1 MDSVD
6 IVKLD
11 TEPGKKS
18 IKELRN
24 ELKALKDEMSN
35 LDAGS
40 DAFYEIANK
49 AGEVKHQIDEI
60 NESVAGASA
69 DFGDMLSS
77 GTKTVQGIMGGFQA
91 AQGALTL
98 FGVESEEVTK
108 AIQKM
113 QASMAVIQGLD
124 SIDKGI
130 KGFKK
135 FTTAI
140 KASSNGLGGFKN
152 ALIATGLGAL
162 VVVLG
167 SIIAN
172 WDEFTNAI
180 GLSEEKMN
188 KLGEVVGGVMN
199 VLKGSLQ
206 SVTSA
211 ITKLVTGDFKG
222 AMQTFKDGFN
232 LKKLYNEGVEQ
243 AITKR
248 QEEEQEK
255 RAQASADAF
264 AKYKNQKEEQLNI
277 ELEKNKRS
285 TASSEEKL
293 AREIE
298 IEQERLGL
306 YKEGTLEY
314 EQQLTKISQ
323 LQAKVGE
330 DERRAAEEKAERERQ
345 EREEQEQKEA
355 QELERR
361 KEEEAS
367 KIQSLK
373 NSYLTEEELYAQNI
387 QTKRDLL
394 KQSLEDG
401 VIDEQTYAELSKQI
415 DDEVTQHEIDNAE
428 KVKEAQKAKAQLAV
442 QTITTIASNAATILN
457 QLADEQDKNSKE
469 GFENSKKLQIAA
481 ATMSMLSGIIGAW
494 NSAMALPAP
503 ASFIIGALETATTVA
518 LGAMQINKI
527 KQQKF
532 DGGGSSGGAA
542 SVSNSAVSS
551 TIIPPVQ
558 YSNAVQGAETQQ
570 AIGESKAYVS
580 VTEIESVGSRVE
592 VAENESRY

>member
-277 ELEKNKRS
+277 ELEKNK
-285 TASSEEKL
+285 T
-293 AREIE
+293 
-298 IEQERLGL
+298 L
-306 YKEGTLEY
+306 Y
-314 EQQLTKISQ
+314 S
-323 LQAKVGE
+323 
-330 DERRAAEEKAERERQ
+330 
-345 EREEQEQKEA
+345 
-355 QELERR
+355 
-361 KEEEAS
+361 
-367 KIQSLK
+367 
-373 NSYLTEEELYAQNI
+373 
-387 QTKRDLL
+387 
-394 KQSLEDG
+394 
-401 VIDEQTYAELSKQI
+401 
-415 DDEVTQHEIDNAE
+415 
-428 KVKEAQKAKAQLAV
+428 
-442 QTITTIASNAATILN
+442 
-457 QLADEQDKNSKE
+457 
-469 GFENSKKLQIAA
+469 
-481 ATMSMLSGIIGAW
+481 II
-494 NSAMALPAP
+494 
-503 ASFIIGALETATTVA
+503 
-518 LGAMQINKI
+518 
-527 KQQKF
+527 
-532 DGGGSSGGAA
+532 
-542 SVSNSAVSS
+542 
-551 TIIPPVQ
+551 
-558 YSNAVQGAETQQ
+558 
-570 AIGESKAYVS
+570 
-580 VTEIESVGSRVE
+580 
-592 VAENESRY
+592 